1 MTYLTVPA
9 ACGSSSARILT
20 MINRTIGI
28 DLAIRGDH
36 VAQIYDDGRP
46 VGRPIRFRH
55 EAGSL
60 DAFMA
65 QATAGLGSGDP
76 ILEMNGESYRRR
88 AAARRQSAKVDGPH
102 CLA

>member
-1 MTYLTVPA
+1 MRRGFPREARPRMTYLTVPA
-9 ACGSSSARILT
+9 ACGSSPARILT

-36 VAQIYDDGRP
+36 VAQIHDDGRP

-55 EAGSL
+55 ETGSL

-65 QATAGLGSGDP
+65 QATTGLRTGDT
-76 ILEMNGESYRRR
+76 
-88 AAARRQSAKVDGPH
+88 V
-102 CLA
+102 LAVMASPSWNPPG